1 MRYLTSTVFFSIC
14 LASHSFGQLTEL
26 ERLTEIQNELDQT
39 QESLF
44 ELESDYGRLDRRLL
58 EPLDQVSASL
68 IENERFSDAHTVLD
82 QAIQIIRVS
91 EGLYS
96 STQFPLVIRNIE
108 NKVLQGD
115 WTDAKELM
123 QHLSWLI
130 GRGENEVNEELVT
143 TILDLIDIHLWG
155 VVDDLESNQSFHF
168 KRAERLT
175 NFVNTIARHSYVEG
189 DSRVTAIMYKKV
201 VQMYLQSIAVEVGG
215 PTGISLRSFSSIGYA
230 ISRGDAQDS
239 LYYAGIRSLGSIRD
253 FYLRSDTPNLEG
265 AGIALMYRGDWEILF
280 GKNLEAQQAYERGH
294 ELLLESGQTQ
304 EAINRF
310 TSQPKMLPLLDF
322 YATLD
327 SAAAL
332 DSDSIAAAE
341 SDSSI
346 SNFTFRQWS
355 SQFPKA
361 SAPIR
366 RGLQEF
372 NQRDGEYAMFSFN
385 LVGMDRANRW
395 YRGRYKRNISSP
407 QNLELVRQQI
417 SSSVDMVELA
427 ESIKDFHYR
436 PKFINGEP
444 QTVNATLVFQLAD

>member
-1 MRYLTSTVFFSIC
+1 M
-14 LASHSFGQLTEL
+14 
-26 ERLTEIQNELDQT
+26 
-39 QESLF
+39 
-44 ELESDYGRLDRRLL
+44 
-58 EPLDQVSASL
+58 
-68 IENERFSDAHTVLD
+68 
-82 QAIQIIRVS
+82 
-91 EGLYS
+91 
-96 STQFPLVIRNIE
+96 
-108 NKVLQGD
+108 
-115 WTDAKELM
+115 
-123 QHLSWLI
+123 
-130 GRGENEVNEELVT
+130 
-143 TILDLIDIHLWG
+143 
-155 VVDDLESNQSFHF
+155 
-168 KRAERLT
+168 
-175 NFVNTIARHSYVEG
+175 
-189 DSRVTAIMYKKV
+189 
-201 VQMYLQSIAVEVGG
+201 
-215 PTGISLRSFSSIGYA
+215 
-230 ISRGDAQDS
+230 
-239 LYYAGIRSLGSIRD
+239 
-253 FYLRSDTPNLEG
+253 
-265 AGIALMYRGDWEILF
+265 
-280 GKNLEAQQAYERGH
+280 
-294 ELLLESGQTQ
+294 LESGQTQ